1 MKKIIFIFILSL
13 FIMGSGPLAPELGI
27 YGKGQSSSESSKE
40 EKPEQIKPLSNI
52 MVYCNTKKFIENMAK
67 NDYNLQ
73 LAAKGLVQDERHKH
87 LSTMQLWINADSLQ
101 WAVVYGFR
109 NKNKACIL
117 GGNRIS
123 LYSPGRE

>member
-1 MKKIIFIFILSL
+1 MCIRDR
-13 FIMGSGPLAPELGI
+13 I

-52 MVYCNTKKFIENMAK
+52 MVYCNTKKFIVNMAK